1 MMRRTESMGI
11 PAVSDEPG
19 RALGGVILATLLTPQ
34 AYALLHPDATKPL
47 HGSYGLVFTG
57 LYIVFVGCV
66 FLFSYFYSHK
76 SFLFR
81 WFIWLCEHGS
91 FPASR
96 KMAFFYFLLCAVL
109 GSLAILDGL
118 GIYRA

>member
-1 MMRRTESMGI
+1 MMRTTESMSI
-11 PAVSDEPG
+11 ATVPDEPG
-19 RALGGVILATLLTPQ
+19 RALGCFILTILLAPQ
-34 AYALLHPDATKPL
+34 AYALLNPSAAKPS
-47 HGSYGLVFTG
+47 HGSNGLVFTG
-57 LYIVFVGCV
+57 LYIIFVGCV
-66 FLFSYFYSHK
+66 FLASYFYSHK

-81 WFIWLCEHGS
+81 WFIWLCERGS
-91 FPASR
+91 FPATR

>member
-1 MMRRTESMGI
+1 MMRRTESMSI
-11 PAVSDEPG
+11 ATISDEPG
-19 RALGGVILATLLTPQ
+19 RALGGFILTILLAPQ
-34 AYALLHPDATKPL
+34 VYALLHPDTAKPA

-57 LYIVFVGCV
+57 LYIIFVGCV
-66 FLFSYFYSHK
+66 FFASYFYSHK

-91 FPASR
+91 FPATR

-109 GSLAILDGL
+109 GSMAILDGL